1 MTVLSFA
8 FTSKHPFLGLSA
20 LIVHEMPSDASAFS
34 SLAARV
40 LNAPHDLHASMETC
54 VPPFALAGDLAG
66 DLAGAFAFA
75 AFVTLPAAVLL
86 TVVFAAAA
94 FLPFPRSGGGGGGG
108 GPGIFFGMAQG
119 TRE

>member
-54 VPPFALAGDLAG
+54 VPPALAGDLAG
-66 DLAGAFAFA
+66 DLAGAFA
-75 AFVTLPAAVLL
+75 
-86 TVVFAAAA
+86 
-94 FLPFPRSGGGGGGG
+94 FPRSGGGGGGG